1 MNRNVNDM
9 KERLQKLI
17 SGAGF
22 ASRRAAEE
30 LIKAGRVRVNGEPA
44 SLGMSADPE
53 TDIVTV
59 DGKRLRQPEE
69 RVYIML
75 NKPRGYV
82 TTLSDE
88 KGRKTVAELVLGVG
102 RRLYPVGRLDLN
114 SEGLLIMTDDG
125 EAANALMHPSH
136 EVGKTYRVTVS
147 GSEPEEAVRALEAQR
162 DVEGEPIRPAQVRF
176 VEEAEQGRYVL
187 DVTIHEGRN
196 RQVRRM
202 CAAAGLEVR
211 RLVRVAEGELRL
223 GTLQTGRWRRLTPE
237 ETSYIRGLE

>member
-1 MNRNVNDM
+1 M

-17 SGAGF
+17 SSAGL

-30 LIKAGRVRVNGEPA
+30 LIKQGRVKVNGETA

-53 TDIVTV
+53 LDDIRVN
-59 DGKRLRQPEE
+59 GKRLRISGT

-88 KGRKTVAELVLGVG
+88 KGRKTVAELVKGAG

-114 SEGLLIMTDDG
+114 SEGLLILTDDG
-125 EAANALMHPSH
+125 EAANALMHTSH

-147 GSEPEEAVRALEAQR
+147 GREPEAAVRELEALR
-162 DVEGEPIRPAQVRF
+162 EVEGEPIRPAQVSLAG
-176 VEEAEQGRYVL
+176 ETGEGKYML

-196 RQVRRM
+196 RQVRKM

-211 RLVRVAEGELRL
+211 RLVRIAEGELSL
-223 GTLQTGRWRRLTPE
+223 GGLQTGKWRHLTSE
-237 ETSYIRGLE
+237 ELDWLLKLS

>member
-1 MNRNVNDM
+1 M

-17 SGAGF
+17 SSAGL

-30 LIKAGRVRVNGEPA
+30 LIKQGRVKVNGETA

-53 TDIVTV
+53 LDDIRVN
-59 DGKRLRQPEE
+59 GKRLRISGT

-88 KGRKTVAELVLGVG
+88 KGRKTVAELVKGAG

-136 EVGKTYRVTVS
+136 EVGKTDRVTVS
-147 GSEPEEAVRALEAQR
+147 GREPEAAVRELEALR
-162 DVEGEPIRPAQVRF
+162 EVEGEPIRPAQVSF
-176 VEEAEQGRYVL
+176 AGETGEGKYML

-196 RQVRRM
+196 RQVRKM

-211 RLVRVAEGELRL
+211 RLVRIAEGELSL
-223 GTLQTGRWRRLTPE
+223 GGLQTGKWRHLTSE
-237 ETSYIRGLE
+237 ELDWLLKLS

>member
-1 MNRNVNDM
+1 M

-17 SGAGF
+17 SSAGL

-30 LIKAGRVRVNGEPA
+30 LIKQGRVKVNGETA

-53 TDIVTV
+53 LDDIRVN
-59 DGKRLRQPEE
+59 GKRLRISGT

-88 KGRKTVAELVLGVG
+88 KGRKTVAELVKGAG

-147 GSEPEEAVRALEAQR
+147 GREPEAAVRELEALR
-162 DVEGEPIRPAQVRF
+162 EVEGEPIRPAQVSF
-176 VEEAEQGRYVL
+176 AGETGEGKYML

-196 RQVRRM
+196 RQVRKM
-202 CAAAGLEVR
+202 CAVAGLEVR
-211 RLVRVAEGELRL
+211 RLVRIAEGELSL
-223 GTLQTGRWRRLTPE
+223 GGLQTGKWRHLTSE
-237 ETSYIRGLE
+237 ELDWLLKLS

>member
-1 MNRNVNDM
+1 M

-17 SGAGF
+17 SSAGL

-30 LIKAGRVRVNGEPA
+30 LIKQGRVKVNGETA

-53 TDIVTV
+53 LDDIRVN
-59 DGKRLRQPEE
+59 GKRLRISGT

-88 KGRKTVAELVLGVG
+88 KGRKTVAELVKGAG

-147 GSEPEEAVRALEAQR
+147 GREPEAAVRELEALR
-162 DVEGEPIRPAQVRF
+162 EVEGEPIRPAQVSF
-176 VEEAEQGRYVL
+176 AGETGEGKYML

-196 RQVRRM
+196 RQVRKM

-211 RLVRVAEGELRL
+211 RLVRIAEGELSL
-223 GTLQTGRWRRLTPE
+223 GCLQTGKWRHLTSE
-237 ETSYIRGLE
+237 ELDWLLKLS

>member
-1 MNRNVNDM
+1 M

-17 SGAGF
+17 SSAGL

-30 LIKAGRVRVNGEPA
+30 LIKQGRVKVNGETA

-53 TDIVTV
+53 LDDIRVN
-59 DGKRLRQPEE
+59 GKRLRISGT

-88 KGRKTVAELVLGVG
+88 KGRKTVAELVKGAG

-147 GSEPEEAVRALEAQR
+147 GREPEAAVCELEALR
-162 DVEGEPIRPAQVRF
+162 EVEGEPIRPAQVSLAG
-176 VEEAEQGRYVL
+176 ETGEGKYML

-196 RQVRRM
+196 RQVRKM

-211 RLVRVAEGELRL
+211 RLVRIAEGELSL
-223 GTLQTGRWRRLTPE
+223 GGLQTGKWRHLTSE
-237 ETSYIRGLE
+237 ELDWLLKLS

>member
-1 MNRNVNDM
+1 M

-17 SGAGF
+17 SSAGL

-30 LIKAGRVRVNGEPA
+30 LIKQGRVKVNGETA

-53 TDIVTV
+53 LDDIRVN
-59 DGKRLRQPEE
+59 GKRLRISGT
-69 RVYIML
+69 RVCIML

-88 KGRKTVAELVLGVG
+88 KGRKTVAELVKGAG

-147 GSEPEEAVRALEAQR
+147 GREPEAAVRELEALR
-162 DVEGEPIRPAQVRF
+162 EVEGEPIRPAQVSF
-176 VEEAEQGRYVL
+176 AGETGEGKYML

-196 RQVRRM
+196 RQVRKM

-211 RLVRVAEGELRL
+211 RLVRIAEGELSL
-223 GTLQTGRWRRLTPE
+223 GGLQTGKWRHLTSE
-237 ETSYIRGLE
+237 ELDWLLKLS

>member
-1 MNRNVNDM
+1 M

-17 SGAGF
+17 SSAGL

-30 LIKAGRVRVNGEPA
+30 LIKQGRVKVNGETA

-53 TDIVTV
+53 LDDIRVN
-59 DGKRLRQPEE
+59 GKRLRISGT

-88 KGRKTVAELVLGVG
+88 KGRKTVAELVKGAG

-147 GSEPEEAVRALEAQR
+147 GREPEAAVRELEALR
-162 DVEGEPIRPAQVRF
+162 EVDGEPIRPAQVSF
-176 VEEAEQGRYVL
+176 AGETGEGKYML

-196 RQVRRM
+196 RQVRKM

-211 RLVRVAEGELRL
+211 RLVRIAEGELSL
-223 GTLQTGRWRRLTPE
+223 GCLQTGKWRHLTSE
-237 ETSYIRGLE
+237 ELDWLLKLS

>member
-1 MNRNVNDM
+1 M

-17 SGAGF
+17 SSAGL

-30 LIKAGRVRVNGEPA
+30 LIKQGKVKVNGETA
-44 SLGMSADPE
+44 ALGMSADPD
-53 TDIVTV
+53 TDVVTV
-59 DGKRLRQPEE
+59 NGRRLRIAEQ

-88 KGRKTVAELVLGVG
+88 KGRKTVAELVKGAG

-147 GSEPEEAVRALEAQR
+147 GREPEASVRELEAMR
-162 DVEGEPIRPAQVRF
+162 EVEGEPIRPAQVSF
-176 VEEAEQGRYVL
+176 IAQTGEDRYQL
-187 DVTIHEGRN
+187 ELTIHEGRN
-196 RQVRRM
+196 RQVRKM

-211 RLVRVAEGELRL
+211 RLQRIAEGELRL
-223 GTLQTGRWRRLTPE
+223 DGLQCGKWRHLTQE
-237 ETSYIRGLE
+237 ELDWLLKLR

>member
-1 MNRNVNDM
+1 M

-17 SGAGF
+17 SSAGL

-30 LIKAGRVRVNGEPA
+30 LIKQGRVKVNGETA

-53 TDIVTV
+53 LDDIRVN
-59 DGKRLRQPEE
+59 GKRLRISGT

-88 KGRKTVAELVLGVG
+88 KGRKTVAELVKGAD

-136 EVGKTYRVTVS
+136 KVGKTYRVTVS
-147 GSEPEEAVRALEAQR
+147 GREPEAAVRELEALR
-162 DVEGEPIRPAQVRF
+162 EVEGEPIRPAQVSLAG
-176 VEEAEQGRYVL
+176 ETGEGKYML

-196 RQVRRM
+196 RQVRKM

-211 RLVRVAEGELRL
+211 RLVRIAEGELSL
-223 GTLQTGRWRRLTPE
+223 GGLQTGKWRYLTSE
-237 ETSYIRGLE
+237 ELDWLLKLS

>member
-1 MNRNVNDM
+1 M

-17 SGAGF
+17 SSAGL

-30 LIKAGRVRVNGEPA
+30 LIKQGRVKVNGETA

-53 TDIVTV
+53 LDDIRVN
-59 DGKRLRQPEE
+59 GKRLRISGT

-88 KGRKTVAELVLGVG
+88 KGRKTVAELVKGAG

-147 GSEPEEAVRALEAQR
+147 GREPEAAVRELEALR
-162 DVEGEPIRPAQVRF
+162 EVEGEPIRPAQVSF
-176 VEEAEQGRYVL
+176 AGETGEGKYML

-196 RQVRRM
+196 RQVRKM
-202 CAAAGLEVR
+202 CAAAGLEVS
-211 RLVRVAEGELRL
+211 RLVRIAEGELSL
-223 GTLQTGRWRRLTPE
+223 GGLQTGKWRHLTSE
-237 ETSYIRGLE
+237 ELDWLLKLS

>member
-1 MNRNVNDM
+1 M

-17 SGAGF
+17 SSAGL

-30 LIKAGRVRVNGEPA
+30 LIKQGRVKVNGETA

-53 TDIVTV
+53 LDDIRVN
-59 DGKRLRQPEE
+59 GKRLRISGT

-88 KGRKTVAELVLGVG
+88 KGRKTVAELVKGAG

-147 GSEPEEAVRALEAQR
+147 GREPEAAARELEALR
-162 DVEGEPIRPAQVRF
+162 EVEGEPIRPAQVSLAG
-176 VEEAEQGRYVL
+176 ETGEGKYML

-196 RQVRRM
+196 RQVRKM

-211 RLVRVAEGELRL
+211 RLVRIAEGELSL
-223 GTLQTGRWRRLTPE
+223 GGLQTGKWRHLTSE
-237 ETSYIRGLE
+237 ELDWLLKLS

>member
-1 MNRNVNDM
+1 M

-17 SGAGF
+17 SSAGL

-30 LIKAGRVRVNGEPA
+30 LIKQGRVKVNGETA

-53 TDIVTV
+53 LDDIRVN
-59 DGKRLRQPEE
+59 GKRLRISGT

-88 KGRKTVAELVLGVG
+88 KGRKTVAELVKGAG

-147 GSEPEEAVRALEAQR
+147 GREPEAAVRELEALR
-162 DVEGEPIRPAQVRF
+162 EVEGEPIRPAQVSF
-176 VEEAEQGRYVL
+176 AGETGEGKYML

-196 RQVRRM
+196 RQVRKM

-211 RLVRVAEGELRL
+211 RLVRIAEGELSL
-223 GTLQTGRWRRLTPE
+223 GGLQTGKWRRLTSE
-237 ETSYIRGLE
+237 ELDWLLKLS

>member
-1 MNRNVNDM
+1 M

-17 SGAGF
+17 SSAGL

-30 LIKAGRVRVNGEPA
+30 LIKQGRVKVNGETA

-53 TDIVTV
+53 LDDIRVN
-59 DGKRLRQPEE
+59 GKRLRISGTQ
-69 RVYIML
+69 VYIML

-88 KGRKTVAELVLGVG
+88 KGRKTVAELVKGAG

-147 GSEPEEAVRALEAQR
+147 GREPEAAVRELEALR
-162 DVEGEPIRPAQVRF
+162 EVEGEPIRPAQVSLAG
-176 VEEAEQGRYVL
+176 ETGEGKYML

-196 RQVRRM
+196 RQVRKM

-211 RLVRVAEGELRL
+211 RLVRIAEGELSL
-223 GTLQTGRWRRLTPE
+223 GGLQTGKWRHLTSE
-237 ETSYIRGLE
+237 ELDWLLKLS

>member
-1 MNRNVNDM
+1 M

-17 SGAGF
+17 SSAGL

-30 LIKAGRVRVNGEPA
+30 LIKQGRVKVNGEAA

-53 TDIVTV
+53 LDDIRVN
-59 DGKRLRQPEE
+59 GKRLRISGT

-75 NKPRGYV
+75 NKPRGCV

-88 KGRKTVAELVLGVG
+88 KGRKTVAELVKGAG

-147 GSEPEEAVRALEAQR
+147 GREPEAAARELEALR
-162 DVEGEPIRPAQVRF
+162 EVEGEPIRPAQVSF
-176 VEEAEQGRYVL
+176 AGETGEGKYML

-196 RQVRRM
+196 RQVRKM

-211 RLVRVAEGELRL
+211 RLVRIAEGELSL
-223 GTLQTGRWRRLTPE
+223 GGLQTGKWRHLTSE
-237 ETSYIRGLE
+237 ELDWLLKLS

>member
-1 MNRNVNDM
+1 M

-17 SGAGF
+17 SSAGL

-30 LIKAGRVRVNGEPA
+30 LIKQGRVKVNGETA

-53 TDIVTV
+53 LDDIRVN
-59 DGKRLRQPEE
+59 GKRFRISGT

-88 KGRKTVAELVLGVG
+88 KGRKTVAELVKGAG

-147 GSEPEEAVRALEAQR
+147 GREPEAAVRELEALR
-162 DVEGEPIRPAQVRF
+162 EVEGEPIRPAQVSF
-176 VEEAEQGRYVL
+176 AGETGEGKYML

-196 RQVRRM
+196 RQVRKM

-211 RLVRVAEGELRL
+211 RLVRIAEGELSL
-223 GTLQTGRWRRLTPE
+223 GGLQTGKWRHLTSE
-237 ETSYIRGLE
+237 ELDWLLKLS

>member
-1 MNRNVNDM
+1 M

-17 SGAGF
+17 SSAGL

-30 LIKAGRVRVNGEPA
+30 LIKQGRVKVNGETA

-53 TDIVTV
+53 LDDIRVN
-59 DGKRLRQPEE
+59 GKRLRISGT

-88 KGRKTVAELVLGVG
+88 KGRKTVAELVKGAG

-147 GSEPEEAVRALEAQR
+147 GREPEAAVRELEALR
-162 DVEGEPIRPAQVRF
+162 EVEGEPIRPAQVSLAG
-176 VEEAEQGRYVL
+176 ETGEGKYML

-196 RQVRRM
+196 RQVRKM

-211 RLVRVAEGELRL
+211 RLVRIAEGELL
-223 GTLQTGRWRRLTPE
+223 SL
-237 ETSYIRGLE
+237 IHI

>member
-1 MNRNVNDM
+1 M
-9 KERLQKLI
+9 
-17 SGAGF
+17 
-22 ASRRAAEE
+22 
-30 LIKAGRVRVNGEPA
+30 NGETA

-53 TDIVTV
+53 LDDIRVN
-59 DGKRLRQPEE
+59 GKRLRISGT

-88 KGRKTVAELVLGVG
+88 KGRKTVAELVKGAG

-147 GSEPEEAVRALEAQR
+147 GREPEAAVRELEALR
-162 DVEGEPIRPAQVRF
+162 EVEGEPIRPAQVSF
-176 VEEAEQGRYVL
+176 AGETGEGKYML

-196 RQVRRM
+196 RQVRKM
-202 CAAAGLEVR
+202 CAAAGLEVYSH
-211 RLVRVAEGELRL
+211 L
-223 GTLQTGRWRRLTPE
+223 
-237 ETSYIRGLE
+237 

>member
-1 MNRNVNDM
+1 M

-17 SGAGF
+17 SSAGL

-30 LIKAGRVRVNGEPA
+30 LIKQGRVKVNGETA

-53 TDIVTV
+53 LDDIRVN
-59 DGKRLRQPEE
+59 GKRLRISGT
-69 RVYIML
+69 RVYITL

-88 KGRKTVAELVLGVG
+88 KGRKTVAELVKGAG

-147 GSEPEEAVRALEAQR
+147 GREPEAAVRELEALR
-162 DVEGEPIRPAQVRF
+162 EVEGEPIRPAQVSLAG
-176 VEEAEQGRYVL
+176 ETGEGKYML

-196 RQVRRM
+196 RQVRKM

-211 RLVRVAEGELRL
+211 RLVRIAEGELSL
-223 GTLQTGRWRRLTPE
+223 GGLQTGKWRRLTSE
-237 ETSYIRGLE
+237 ELDWLLKLS

>member
-1 MNRNVNDM
+1 M
-9 KERLQKLI
+9 KERLQQLI
-17 SGAGF
+17 SSAGL

-30 LIKAGRVRVNGEPA
+30 LIKQGRVKVNGETA

-53 TDIVTV
+53 LDDIRVN
-59 DGKRLRQPEE
+59 GKRLRISGT

-88 KGRKTVAELVLGVG
+88 KGRKTVAELVKGAG

-147 GSEPEEAVRALEAQR
+147 GREPEAAVRELEALR
-162 DVEGEPIRPAQVRF
+162 EVEGEPIRPAQVSF
-176 VEEAEQGRYVL
+176 AGETGEGKYML

-196 RQVRRM
+196 RQVRKM

-211 RLVRVAEGELRL
+211 RLVRIAEGELSL
-223 GTLQTGRWRRLTPE
+223 GGLQTGKWRHLTSE
-237 ETSYIRGLE
+237 ELDWLLKLS

>member
-1 MNRNVNDM
+1 M

-17 SGAGF
+17 SSAGL

-30 LIKAGRVRVNGEPA
+30 LIKQGRVKVNGETA

-53 TDIVTV
+53 LDDIRVN
-59 DGKRLRQPEE
+59 GKRLRISGT

-88 KGRKTVAELVLGVG
+88 KGRKTVAELVKGAG

-147 GSEPEEAVRALEAQR
+147 GREPEAAVRELEALR
-162 DVEGEPIRPAQVRF
+162 EVEGEPIRPAQVSLAG
-176 VEEAEQGRYVL
+176 ETGEGKYML

-196 RQVRRM
+196 RQVRKM

-211 RLVRVAEGELRL
+211 RLVRIAEGELSL
-223 GTLQTGRWRRLTPE
+223 GGLQTGKWRYLTSE
-237 ETSYIRGLE
+237 ELDWLLKLS

>member
-1 MNRNVNDM
+1 M

-17 SGAGF
+17 SSAGL

-30 LIKAGRVRVNGEPA
+30 MIKQGKVKVNGTTA
-44 SLGMSADPE
+44 TLGMSADP
-53 TDIVTV
+53 DADVITV
-59 DGKRLRQPEE
+59 NGKRLRIAED

-88 KGRKTVAELVLGVG
+88 KGRKTVAELVKGAG

-136 EVGKTYRVTVS
+136 EVAKTYRVTVE
-147 GSEPEEAVRALEAQR
+147 GREPEAAIEALEALR
-162 DVEGEPIRPAQVRF
+162 EVEGEPIRPAQ
-176 VEEAEQGRYVL
+176 AEMASRGGEGRYSL

-196 RQVRRM
+196 RQVRKM
-202 CAAAGLEVR
+202 CAAAGLEVK
-211 RLVRVAEGELRL
+211 RLVRISEGELKL
-223 GTLQTGRWRRLTPE
+223 GSLPSGKWRSLTE
-237 ETSYIRGLE
+237 QELGWLLKLR

>member
-1 MNRNVNDM
+1 M

-17 SGAGF
+17 SSAGL

-30 LIKAGRVRVNGEPA
+30 LIKQGRVKVNDETA

-53 TDIVTV
+53 LDDIRVN
-59 DGKRLRQPEE
+59 GKRLRISGT

-88 KGRKTVAELVLGVG
+88 KGRKTVAELVKGAG

-147 GSEPEEAVRALEAQR
+147 GREPEAAVRELEALR
-162 DVEGEPIRPAQVRF
+162 EVEGEPIRPAQVSF
-176 VEEAEQGRYVL
+176 AGETGEGKYML

-196 RQVRRM
+196 RQVRKM

-211 RLVRVAEGELRL
+211 RLVRIAEGELSL
-223 GTLQTGRWRRLTPE
+223 GGLQTGKWRHLTSE
-237 ETSYIRGLE
+237 ELDWLLKLS

>member
-1 MNRNVNDM
+1 M

-17 SGAGF
+17 SSAGL

-30 LIKAGRVRVNGEPA
+30 LIKQGRVKVNGETA

-53 TDIVTV
+53 LDDIRVN
-59 DGKRLRQPEE
+59 GKRLRISGT

-88 KGRKTVAELVLGVG
+88 KGRKTVAELVKGAG

-147 GSEPEEAVRALEAQR
+147 GREPEAAVRELEALR
-162 DVEGEPIRPAQVRF
+162 EVEGEPIRPAQVSF
-176 VEEAEQGRYVL
+176 AGETGEGKYML

-196 RQVRRM
+196 RQVRKM

-211 RLVRVAEGELRL
+211 RLVRIAEGELSL
-223 GTLQTGRWRRLTPE
+223 GGLQTGKWRHLTSE
-237 ETSYIRGLE
+237 ELDWLLKLS

>member
-1 MNRNVNDM
+1 M

-17 SGAGF
+17 SSAGL

-30 LIKAGRVRVNGEPA
+30 LIKQGRVKVNGETA

-53 TDIVTV
+53 LDDIRVN
-59 DGKRLRQPEE
+59 GKRLRISGT

-88 KGRKTVAELVLGVG
+88 KGRKTVAELVKGAG

-147 GSEPEEAVRALEAQR
+147 GREPEAAVRELEALR
-162 DVEGEPIRPAQVRF
+162 EVEGEPIRPAQLSF
-176 VEEAEQGRYVL
+176 AGETGEGKYML

-196 RQVRRM
+196 RQVRKM

-211 RLVRVAEGELRL
+211 RLVRIAEGELSL
-223 GTLQTGRWRRLTPE
+223 GGLQTGKWRHLTSE
-237 ETSYIRGLE
+237 ELDWLLKLS

>member
-1 MNRNVNDM
+1 M

-17 SGAGF
+17 SSAGL

-30 LIKAGRVRVNGEPA
+30 LIKQGRVKVNGETA

-53 TDIVTV
+53 LDDIRVN
-59 DGKRLRQPEE
+59 GKRLRISGT

-88 KGRKTVAELVLGVG
+88 KGRKIVAELVKGAG

-147 GSEPEEAVRALEAQR
+147 GREPEAAVRELEALR
-162 DVEGEPIRPAQVRF
+162 EVEGEPIRPAQVSLAG
-176 VEEAEQGRYVL
+176 ETGEGKYML

-196 RQVRRM
+196 RQVRKM

-211 RLVRVAEGELRL
+211 RLVRIAEGELSL
-223 GTLQTGRWRRLTPE
+223 GGLQTGKWRHLTSE
-237 ETSYIRGLE
+237 ELDWLLKLS

>member
-1 MNRNVNDM
+1 M

-30 LIKAGRVRVNGEPA
+30 MILTGRVTVNGEPA
-44 SLGMSADPE
+44 VLGMAADPDE
-53 TDIVTV
+53 DVITV
-59 DGKRLRQPEE
+59 DGTPLRAPKEHMY
-69 RVYIML
+69 VML

-88 KGRKTVAELVLGVG
+88 RGRRTVAELVRGAG

-125 EAANALMHPSH
+125 EAANALMHPAH
-136 EVGKTYRVTVS
+136 EVEKVYNVTVRGKVTPRQVAAMES
-147 GSEPEEAVRALEAQR
+147 LRAVNGKPISPAGIRLLSSDEEKSRL
-162 DVEGEPIRPAQVRF
+162 RF
-176 VEEAEQGRYVL
+176 V
-187 DVTIHEGRN
+187 IHEGRN

-202 CAAAGLEVR
+202 CESVGLTVT
-211 RLVRVAEGELRL
+211 RLVRTAEGSLKL
-223 GTLQTGRWRRLTPE
+223 GTLPVGRWRCLTKE
-237 ETSYIRGLE
+237 EVGFIQGLIQKNS

>member
-1 MNRNVNDM
+1 M
-9 KERLQKLI
+9 
-17 SGAGF
+17 
-22 ASRRAAEE
+22 
-30 LIKAGRVRVNGEPA
+30 
-44 SLGMSADPE
+44 
-53 TDIVTV
+53 

-136 EVGKTYRVTVS
+136 EVSKTYRVTVS
-147 GSEPEEAVRALEAQR
+147 GAEPETAV
-162 DVEGEPIRPAQVRF
+162 
-176 VEEAEQGRYVL
+176 
-187 DVTIHEGRN
+187 
-196 RQVRRM
+196 
-202 CAAAGLEVR
+202 
-211 RLVRVAEGELRL
+211 
-223 GTLQTGRWRRLTPE
+223 
-237 ETSYIRGLE
+237 RGLEAIRELEASPSVRPRRGWSRRERTAVWRWTSPSTRGETGRCAGCAPQSGWRCADSCGSRRES

>member
-1 MNRNVNDM
+1 M

-17 SGAGF
+17 SSAGL

-30 LIKAGRVRVNGEPA
+30 LIKQGRVKVNGETA

-53 TDIVTV
+53 LDDIRVN
-59 DGKRLRQPEE
+59 GKRLRISGT
-69 RVYIML
+69 RIYIML

-88 KGRKTVAELVLGVG
+88 KGRKTVAELVKGAG

-147 GSEPEEAVRALEAQR
+147 GREPEAAVRELEALR
-162 DVEGEPIRPAQVRF
+162 EVEGEPIRPAQVSLAG
-176 VEEAEQGRYVL
+176 ETGEGKYML

-196 RQVRRM
+196 RQVRKM

-211 RLVRVAEGELRL
+211 RLVRIAEGELSL
-223 GTLQTGRWRRLTPE
+223 GGLQTGKWRHLTSE
-237 ETSYIRGLE
+237 ELDWLLKLS

>member
-1 MNRNVNDM
+1 M

-17 SGAGF
+17 SSAGL

-30 LIKAGRVRVNGEPA
+30 LIKQGRVKVNGETA

-53 TDIVTV
+53 LDDIRVN
-59 DGKRLRQPEE
+59 GKRLRISGT

-88 KGRKTVAELVLGVG
+88 KGRKTVAELVKGAG

-114 SEGLLIMTDDG
+114 SEGLLILTDDG

-147 GSEPEEAVRALEAQR
+147 GREPEAAVRELEALR
-162 DVEGEPIRPAQVRF
+162 EVEGEPIRPAQVSF
-176 VEEAEQGRYVL
+176 AGETGEGKYML

-196 RQVRRM
+196 RQVRKM

-211 RLVRVAEGELRL
+211 RLVRIAEGELSL
-223 GTLQTGRWRRLTPE
+223 GGLQTGKWRHLTSE
-237 ETSYIRGLE
+237 ELDWLLKLS

>member
-1 MNRNVNDM
+1 M

-17 SGAGF
+17 SSAGL

-30 LIKAGRVRVNGEPA
+30 LIKQGRVKVNGETA

-53 TDIVTV
+53 LDDIRVN
-59 DGKRLRQPEE
+59 GKRLRISGT

-88 KGRKTVAELVLGVG
+88 KGRKTVAEFVKGAG

-147 GSEPEEAVRALEAQR
+147 GREPEAAVRELEALR
-162 DVEGEPIRPAQVRF
+162 EVEGEPIRPAQVSF
-176 VEEAEQGRYVL
+176 AGETGEGKYML

-196 RQVRRM
+196 RQVRKM

-211 RLVRVAEGELRL
+211 RLVRIAEGELSL
-223 GTLQTGRWRRLTPE
+223 GGLQTGKWRHLTSE
-237 ETSYIRGLE
+237 ELDWLLKLS

>member
-1 MNRNVNDM
+1 M

-17 SGAGF
+17 SSAGL

-30 LIKAGRVRVNGEPA
+30 LIKQGGVKVNGETA

-53 TDIVTV
+53 LDDIRVN
-59 DGKRLRQPEE
+59 GKRLRISGT

-88 KGRKTVAELVLGVG
+88 KGRKTVAELVKGAG

-147 GSEPEEAVRALEAQR
+147 GREPEAAVRELEALR
-162 DVEGEPIRPAQVRF
+162 EVDGEPIRPAQVSF
-176 VEEAEQGRYVL
+176 AGETGEGKYML

-196 RQVRRM
+196 RQVRKM

-211 RLVRVAEGELRL
+211 RLVRIAEGELSL
-223 GTLQTGRWRRLTPE
+223 GGLQTGKWRHLTSE
-237 ETSYIRGLE
+237 ELDWLLKLS